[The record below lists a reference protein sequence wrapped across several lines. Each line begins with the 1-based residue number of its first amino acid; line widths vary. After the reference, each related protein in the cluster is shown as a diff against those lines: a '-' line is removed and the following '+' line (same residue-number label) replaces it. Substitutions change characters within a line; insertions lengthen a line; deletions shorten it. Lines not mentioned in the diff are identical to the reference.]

1 MLRPDLMMLSVCLT
15 YLTLPTACAQLVDAQ
30 TVEAAPAEMA
40 APVAGEDG
48 WVSLFNGE
56 NLDGWKASEHTSTF
70 SVVDGAITVHGDRSH
85 LFYDGEVNDHDF
97 TNFEWCC
104 EIMTKPNANSGMYF
118 HTEFQDVDW
127 PAKGYEVQVNNT
139 HGDPK
144 KTGGLYDVA
153 DVLDDSPAKDNE
165 WFTQHVIVRGKNIRV
180 YVNGK
185 LTTDYTEPDDL
196 DRQSGRAGRKLG
208 HGTLALQGHDPGSVV
223 IYRKVLVK
231 PLP

>member
-1 MLRPDLMMLSVCLT
+1 MLRLFLLMLCVCLT
-15 YLTLPTACAQLVDAQ
+15 LQAPAAVWAQVVAD
-30 TVEAAPAEMA
+30 AAPEMA

-70 SVVDGAITVHGDRSH
+70 SVQEGAIKVEGDRSH
-85 LFYDGEVNDHDF
+85 LFYEGEVNDHDF
-97 TNFEWCC
+97 TNFEWYC

-118 HTEFQDVDW
+118 HTEFQEVDW
-127 PAKGYEVQVNNT
+127 PGKGYEVQVNNT

-153 DVLDDSPAKDNE
+153 DVLDVSPAQDNE
-165 WFTQHVIVRGKNIRV
+165 WFTQHVIVQGKNIRV

-185 LTTDYTEPDDL
+185 LTTDYTEPEGV
-196 DRQSGRAGRKLG
+196 DRQPGRTGRKLS
-208 HGTLALQGHDPGSVV
+208 HGTIALQGHDPGSVV
-223 IYRKVLVK
+223 MYRKVLVK